1 MGIYLDGKKYA
12 GFGGR
17 QGPPGPQGPKGDK
30 GDPGPQGPPGPP
42 GGGGSSEDCVTVPGG
57 GAISVPDSLGD
68 GPYTFEMTEEG
79 DSGVTSFNGRTGE
92 VTPKAGDYTAEI
104 VGAVPTSRTV
114 NGKALTS
121 DISLTASDVGARAD
135 TWTPTAAAVG
145 AVSSEAVTSI
155 QKVTQAE
162 YDALSEK
169 DAATLY
175 LIGE

>member
-1 MGIYLDGKKYA
+1 MSIYLDGVKFA

-42 GGGGSSEDCVTVPGG
+42 GGGSSEDCVTVPGG
-57 GAISVPDSLGD
+57 GAITAPDSLGD

-79 DSGVTSFNGRTGE
+79 DSGVVSFNGRTGA
-92 VTPKAGDYTAEI
+92 VTSQTGDYTAEM
-104 VGAVPTSRTV
+104 VGAV
-114 NGKALTS
+114 
-121 DISLTASDVGARAD
+121 ASE
-135 TWTPTAAAVG
+135 T
-145 AVSSEAVTSI
+145 VTSI
-155 QKVTQAE
+155 KKVTQAE
-162 YDALSEK
+162 YNALPEK

>member
-1 MGIYLDGKKYA
+1 MSIYLDGVKFA

-68 GPYTFEMTEEG
+68 GPYTLEMTEEREG
-79 DSGVTSFNGRTGE
+79 DSGVASFNGRTGA
-92 VTPKAGDYTAEI
+92 VTPQAGDYTAEM
-104 VGAVPTSRTV
+104 VGAI
-114 NGKALTS
+114 A
-121 DISLTASDVGARAD
+121 
-135 TWTPTAAAVG
+135 
-145 AVSSEAVTSI
+145 SEAVTSI
-155 QKVTQAE
+155 KKVTQAE